1 MVPILTPKGGQGQ
14 EKEGF
19 LASAPSGAVGRSGRW
34 LVRYPRAVPLAI
46 FVLIAAITALSVFA
60 IERSDNRREQAQIA
74 QSARDIGAAVDRRG
88 NTTSAYLRAGAA
100 LFETV
105 DAVPY
110 ELFER
115 FASEMRLD
123 ENFRGVDGVGWA
135 ESIYAFE
142 LTAFEDRVREQTG
155 KLVRVNPRPDFG
167 FGDRLIPVT
176 YLLPDT
182 ERAGRALGFD
192 MYSEAVRREAMDI
205 AAKTGRPKAS
215 GPIVLVQEGEGEAP
229 GFLIYMPVYFQ
240 EDTGRRLKGYV
251 YSPVN
256 ARSFLEASINS
267 GIVGERSVRLYDGA
281 AAAENLLAAHQPENG
296 IGRSATAEIIIADR
310 VMTIEVQSAKGATLT
325 PVSMLTL
332 LFGLAVASLSML
344 IARLLTQQAYEDL
357 AALEYYEEQNSIRN
371 SLTRELNHR
380 VKNTLANVL
389 SIIALTRRRADNLED
404 FATGLDGRIRALSAT
419 HDLLTQSEWGTT
431 PLRQVI
437 EAELAPYAD
446 PEGKVLDMSGPDV
459 ELAPNDALSF
469 GLAIHE
475 LATNAAKY
483 GALSADGG
491 KVKIRW
497 DYCDRND
504 VIEVRWCE
512 QGGPPVG
519 SQRKRGFGTELI
531 EKIVAHE
538 LRQPVDLD
546 FAEQGVRC
554 TLRVPVRKRGEFAIR
569 AKNDEAD

>member
-1 MVPILTPKGGQGQ
+1 M
-14 EKEGF
+14 
-19 LASAPSGAVGRSGRW
+19 ASAPSGAVGRSGRW

-504 VIEVRWCE
+504 VIEVRWRE